1 MIVVDRRIITN
12 PAEDETLRRVSSV
25 ADDEVA
31 ESAEEPVETEA
42 TEEPEA
48 IQKKRGRKRKEGV

>member
-1 MIVVDRRIITN
+1 MIVVDRRIIIN

-31 ESAEEPVETEA
+31 ESAEDPV
-42 TEEPEA
+42 EPEA
-48 IQKKRGRKRKEGV
+48 VQKKRGRKKKEGV